1 VLYKVAMSEEIEN
14 DLLKKVGRRIG
25 DVSDLPEALRNQLN
39 TARMDDLEEKIIKT
53 IRNRFDGV
61 ASIDEIMVG
70 LYRDFEYITEDRRF
84 IANKVYRMTK
94 AGHLQSV
101 PKRKGIVMVKR

>member
-1 VLYKVAMSEEIEN
+1 MSEEIEN

>member
-1 VLYKVAMSEEIEN
+1 MYKVTMSEEIEN